1 MSAFLFVLGVYA
13 ATGAT
18 DILSSHYLLG
28 RPGFHEVGFAPF
40 PSRTAN
46 ASVKLGLV
54 GVSVI
59 GLYRMRDRWPK
70 AAWVIVVAALA
81 VEAIAVGRNVRFM
94 RRE

>member
-1 MSAFLFVLGVYA
+1 MFVLGIYA

-59 GLYRMRDRWPK
+59 GLYRLHGRWPK
-70 AAWVIVVAALA
+70 AAWVIAIVALGL
-81 VEAIAVGRNVRFM
+81 EAIAVGRNIRFT
-94 RRE
+94 RHEPR